1 METNFIRSNSRIVIN
16 RIRKSIT
23 EDFLSHNDDTNAPH
37 TPAEVLASFD
47 NWYGE
52 YERKLYPNRENAFVN
67 WMQALPSCLDHPFT
81 NEDIEELLKVWLE
94 GVKPPSTGR
103 NPYSTSAMWH
113 KMGSLTYRELRRMAE
128 SDAKR
133 TRMEAKQQ

>member
-16 RIRKSIT
+16 RIRKSIA
-23 EDFLSHNDDTNAPH
+23 EDFLAHNDDTNAPF
-37 TPAEVLASFD
+37 TPTEVLASF
-47 NWYGE
+47 NRWYGE
-52 YERKLYPNRENAFVN
+52 YERKIYPNRENAFVN
-67 WMQALPSCLDHPFT
+67 WMQALPTELNHPFADY
-81 NEDIEELLKVWLE
+81 EIEELLKVWLE

-133 TRMEAKQQ
+133 ARMEAKQ